1 MKHLHLF
8 LSLILL
14 AFCGNIAAQGT
25 GTADDP
31 IVAGNLA
38 QVKSGAEG
46 TWYLVDLS
54 GMKVS
59 FKLNNEL
66 CLEDA
71 TAGLIF
77 TKGTM
82 KNHVSMGD
90 NITSGKIKLA
100 CVKHGKSMWVDGS
113 KSDIVVV
120 EDIVKEAGTSV
131 AKEVTLDEFTAENWG
146 RYIKVKGKVVSA
158 DNGKGGY
165 NYFINEAGV
174 STNRIMTNY
183 CGSTIPEVA
192 DNDKEYYIH
201 GILLSDFFRG
211 SSFEEVTS
219 SGVSVIT
226 VGKVANGNVYSING
240 TLVRKNAGTLDGLG
254 KGIYVVDGKKVVV
267 K

>member
-1 MKHLHLF
+1 MAL
-8 LSLILL
+8 
-14 AFCGNIAAQGT
+14 CGNIAAQGT

-31 IVAGNLA
+31 IVAENLA

-54 GMKVS
+54 GKKVS

-82 KNHVSMGD
+82 KNHVDMGD
-90 NITSGKIKLA
+90 NITSGKIKLVCA
-100 CVKHGKSMWVDGS
+100 KHSKSMWVDGS
-113 KSDIVVV
+113 KNDIVVV

-131 AKEVTLDEFTAENWG
+131 AKEITLDEFTAENWG

-174 STNRIMTNY
+174 NTNRIMTNY
-183 CGSTIPEVA
+183 CGSIIPDVA
-192 DNDKEYYIH
+192 DNGNDYYIH

-211 SSFEEVTS
+211 SSFEKAS
-219 SGVSVIT
+219 SDGINVIT
-226 VGKVANGNVYSING
+226 NGKTANGNVYSING
-240 TLVRKNAGTLDGLG
+240 TLVRKNANTLDGLN
-254 KGIYVVDGKKVVV
+254 KGIYVVNGKKAVV